1 MLKAYDDDKK
11 STLITNVENA
21 AHISYN
27 GIFAG
32 YRRQWNSIMFHTSF
46 FENNLYSDNSSI
58 KAQTMRY
65 YGI

>member
-46 FENNLYSDNSSI
+46 FENNCYI
-58 KAQTMRY
+58 FIQTIRA
-65 YGI
+65 